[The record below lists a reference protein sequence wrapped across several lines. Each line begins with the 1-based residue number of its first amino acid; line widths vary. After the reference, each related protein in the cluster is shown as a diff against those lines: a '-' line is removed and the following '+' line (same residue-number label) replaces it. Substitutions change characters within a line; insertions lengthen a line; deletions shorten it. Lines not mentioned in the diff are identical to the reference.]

1 MSNLT
6 NILKHDE
13 ELNSEELLRYLH
25 GQSTEEERFSIE
37 KQMADSDFVNE
48 AIEGLQHFKD
58 PGQVKL
64 YVEQLN
70 RQLQKQTDK
79 KTQRRNKRKLKDQS
93 WWLTVAI
100 LAILLLC
107 VTGYL
112 LIHFLRVKH

>member
-25 GQSTEEERFSIE
+25 GQSTEEERFAIE

-58 PGQVKL
+58 PEQVKL
-64 YVEQLN
+64 YMEQLN

-79 KTQRRNKRKLKDQS
+79 KLLRRNKRKLKDQN
-93 WWLTVAI
+93 WLTVAI
-100 LAILLLC
+100 LAVLLLC
-107 VTGYL
+107 VAGYL

>member
-6 NILKHDE
+6 NILNHDE
-13 ELNSEELLRYLH
+13 ELSSEELLRYLH
-25 GQSTEEERFSIE
+25 GQATEEERFTIE
-37 KQMADSDFVNE
+37 KQMADSAFVNE
-48 AIEGLQHFKD
+48 AIEGLQHFRD
-58 PGQVKL
+58 PEQAKI
-64 YVEQLN
+64 YMEQLN

-79 KTQRRNKRKLKDQS
+79 KILRRKKRKLKDQN
-93 WWLTVAI
+93 WLTVAI

>member
-25 GQSTEEERFSIE
+25 GQSTEEERFAIE

-58 PGQVKL
+58 PEQVKL
-64 YVEQLN
+64 YMEQLN
-70 RQLQKQTDK
+70 RQLHKQTDK
-79 KTQRRNKRKLKDQS
+79 KLLRRNKRKLKDQN
-93 WWLTVAI
+93 WLTVAI
-100 LAILLLC
+100 LAVLLLC
-107 VTGYL
+107 VAGYL